1 MIIEGETFHWA
12 YIHLTTS
19 TVLFQHTPYTLP
31 LLFSAAFTG
40 IAAYFAWRRYP
51 KSGSLSFV
59 VVMGTNTVIA
69 PAMLLFL
76 STRQYVLGVVC
87 ISVVLVGLFVT
98 AVGWAS
104 FGYTYTG
111 QAASVSP
118 ERRYAVAG
126 SLVAAVALIVTNPW
140 HELVYV
146 TTRVAGGG
154 LAYELGPALWVLE
167 GAVALLVTAGSVQ
180 LLRQAVRSRNIYR
193 RLNFLNALGG
203 FSLLL
208 LHELDV
214 LGLTPTPYFVDGMLL
229 FAFWGVVSV
238 VSLLSVRFVQFL
250 PLDAIVAR
258 LEPGSDT
265 LVPLGRDYVLEDID
279 DGVVILDADGSA
291 VDMNSTAKTLL
302 GRESIG
308 DDIRDLPEVGAALRT
323 DGSVDTLADTHEEC
337 WVDTQSGDRYFKITV
352 STIESG
358 TGSAAGYVCLLQDM
372 TDLKR
377 REETVGLLKD
387 TMSRFLRHNIR
398 NEMNVARS
406 RVNMLGTSVHEEDD
420 EFDET
425 RRVAL
430 ERIDK
435 LVEQSEKARHVE
447 DVVETGRTV
456 TDIDVAPVIDGLLEQ
471 LRHRY
476 PEVEFAIDI
485 DRPLCV
491 VSSKQ
496 IGTAIENLVVNAIEH
511 NDAEQKLVRIASRDR
526 GDRIEIVV
534 VDNGPGIPDDE
545 VIVLREREETD
556 LRHGSGFGLWLV
568 NWILDHSDGDVTFES
583 DDSGTTVCLRLQ
595 RGTPGA
601 ATNGRDDVSSDRT
614 DPDVESITRS
624 QD

>member
-1 MIIEGETFHWA
+1 MFFE
-12 YIHLTTS
+12 S
-19 TVLFQHTPYTLP
+19 SPYTLP
-31 LLFSAAFTG
+31 LLLSAACTG

-51 KSGSLSFV
+51 KAGALSFV

-69 PAMLLFL
+69 SVMLLFL
-76 STRQYVLGVVC
+76 STRQYALGVVC
-87 ISVVLVGLFVT
+87 ISVVVVGLLVT

-111 QAASVSP
+111 QAASVSA
-118 ERRYAVAG
+118 EQRYLVAG
-126 SLVAAVALIVTNPW
+126 SLVAAVALVATNPW
-140 HELVYV
+140 HELVYS
-146 TTRVAGGG
+146 TTRMADGG
-154 LAYELGPALWVLE
+154 LAYELGPAFWALE
-167 GAVALLVTAGSVQ
+167 VEVVFLVTAGSVQ
-180 LLRQAVRSRNIYR
+180 LFRQAVRSRNIYR
-193 RLNFLNALGG
+193 RLNFLNGLGG

-208 LHELDV
+208 IHEADV

-229 FAFWGVVSV
+229 FALWGVVSV

-279 DGVVILDADGSA
+279 DGVLILNADGTA

-302 GRESIG
+302 GRGSIG
-308 DDIRDLPEVGAALRT
+308 DSVHDLPEVGAALRT

-337 WVDTQSGDRYFKITV
+337 WVDAPGGERYFKISV

-406 RVNMLGTSVHEEDD
+406 RVNMLGTSVHERDD
-420 EFDET
+420 EFEET
-425 RRVAL
+425 RRLAL
-430 ERIDK
+430 ERMDK

-447 DVVETGRTV
+447 EIVEAGRTV
-456 TDIDVAPVIDGLLEQ
+456 TDIDIAPVIDGLLEQ
-471 LRHRY
+471 LQRRY
-476 PEVEFAIDI
+476 PAVEFEVDI

-491 VSSKQ
+491 VSSEQ

-511 NDAEQKLVRIASRDR
+511 NDTEQRRVQIASRDR
-526 GDRIEIVV
+526 GDRVEIVV

-545 VIVLREREETD
+545 IAVLREREETD

-568 NWILDHSDGDVTFES
+568 NWILDHSDGTVTFES
-583 DDSGTTVCLRLQ
+583 DDSGTTVCLSLQ
-595 RGTPGA
+595 RGIPGA
-601 ATNGRDDVSSDRT
+601 ATDDRDDVSSDQADAGT
-614 DPDVESITRS
+614 GSVTRS